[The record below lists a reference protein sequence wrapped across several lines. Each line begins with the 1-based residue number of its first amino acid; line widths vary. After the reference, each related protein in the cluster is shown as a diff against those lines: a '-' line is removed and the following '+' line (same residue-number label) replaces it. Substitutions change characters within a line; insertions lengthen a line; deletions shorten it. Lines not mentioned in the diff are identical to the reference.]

1 MINGID
7 ESAVRAIVS
16 STQGDP
22 EQGRVQFSAVT
33 EWHDGAHSTTTVRR
47 FTVPSDEP
55 ASLGGT
61 DLAPNA
67 VELVLSALGACLT
80 VGLVYNA
87 ALQEIEIRRLSVEVQ
102 GRIDLS
108 RFLGLPV
115 TTPAGYTEIRVD
127 CRIDADA
134 PAGAIAALAARVIA
148 TSPVT
153 DTLRRPIPVE
163 LTVNGDPAG

>member
-7 ESAVRAIVS
+7 ESAVRALAASVH
-16 STQGDP
+16 GEP
-22 EQGRVQFSAVT
+22 ERGRVRFSAIT
-33 EWHDGAHSTTTVRR
+33 EWREGAHSTTTVRH
-47 FTVPSDEP
+47 FTLPSDEP

-80 VGLVYNA
+80 VGFVYTA
-87 ALQEIEIRRLSVEVQ
+87 ALQGIPIRALAIEVE
-102 GRIDLS
+102 GRIDLA

-115 TTPAGYTEIRVD
+115 ETPAGYTGIRVD
-127 CRIDADA
+127 CRVEADTRQRDL
-134 PAGAIAALAARVIA
+134 AALAARVIA

-153 DTLRRPIPVE
+153 DTLRRPIPIEVS
-163 LTVNGDPAG
+163 VNGEPAD

>member
-7 ESAVRAIVS
+7 ESAIRALAS
-16 STQGDP
+16 SVQGDP

-33 EWHDGAHSTTTVRR
+33 EWRDGAHATTAVRG
-47 FTVPSDEP
+47 FTVPSDET

-87 ALQEIEIRRLSVEVQ
+87 ALQGIEVRSLTLEIRGE
-102 GRIDLS
+102 IDLA

-115 TTPAGYTEIRVD
+115 ATPAGYTAIRVD

-134 PAGAIAALAARVIA
+134 SADAIAALAARVIA

-153 DTLRRPIPVE
+153 DTLRRPVPVD
-163 LTVNGDPAG
+163 LIVNGEPV

>member
-7 ESAVRAIVS
+7 ESVVRALAS
-16 STQGDP
+16 SVQGEP
-22 EQGRVQFSAVT
+22 ERGRVQFAAVT
-33 EWHDGAHSTTTVRR
+33 EWHEGAHATTTVRH

-80 VGLVYNA
+80 VGFVYNA
-87 ALQEIEIRRLSVEVQ
+87 ALQGIPIRALVIEVE
-102 GRIDLS
+102 GRIDLA

-115 TTPAGYTEIRVD
+115 ETPPGYTGIRVD
-127 CRIDADA
+127 CRVDADA
-134 PAGAIAALAARVIA
+134 RQSELAALASRVIA

-153 DTLRRPIPVE
+153 DTLRRPVPIEVS
-163 LTVNGDPAG
+163 VNGEPAG

>member
-7 ESAVRAIVS
+7 ESAVRNLAS
-16 STQGDP
+16 SVQADP
-22 EQGRVQFSAVT
+22 ERGRARFSAIT
-33 EWHDGAHSTTTVRR
+33 EWLEGAHSITTVRH

-61 DLAPNA
+61 DLATNA
-67 VELVLSALGACLT
+67 VELVLSALGACLS
-80 VGLVYNA
+80 VGFVYNA
-87 ALQEIEIRRLSVEVQ
+87 ALHGTTIRALAIEVEGQ
-102 GRIDLS
+102 IDLA

-115 TTPAGYTEIRVD
+115 ETPAGYTEIRVT

-134 PAGAIAALAARVIA
+134 RPSELAALASRVIA

-153 DTLRRPIPVE
+153 DTLRRPIPIEVS
-163 LTVNGDPAG
+163 VNGEPAD